1 MKNAKNVNLLLRVK
15 AIALTLILSVLACA
29 MFIKPINTYAEQA
42 DEIYYCDEV
51 EYFDG
56 ENEEISFNG
65 EGGQV
70 SASYTVECDYFV
82 KTEEYVLDS
91 APSYGTVDLSN
102 PCAAVA
108 GANIIAYYDRWYAN
122 LIPNYTPGMM
132 NTLPNGTQVYAYF
145 PDLGTQA
152 TSTLM
157 STLYQLMGSSATNGT
172 TANQFRNGM
181 QSYVSGKGLSISY
194 ESCYQSATMVNLS
207 KIRQA
212 VQNNKVGLVMCS
224 AYNFVYHILGTTTGA
239 TISKTNSN
247 RGHMML
253 VYGYVEYTYY
263 NDGVA
268 FRSDTF
274 LYASSGYQGGE
285 QGYMQLNEYSTIEEA
300 YIVTIQ

>member
-29 MFIKPINTYAEQA
+29 MFIKPVSAYAEQA
-42 DEIYYCDEV
+42 EEIYYCDEV
-51 EYFDG
+51 EYYDG
-56 ENEEISFNG
+56 QDEEASFNG

-70 SASYTVECDYFV
+70 DASYTIDCDYFI

-91 APSYGTVDLSN
+91 APSYGTVALTN

-108 GANIIAYYDRWYAN
+108 GANIIAYYDRWYTN

-132 NTLPNGTQVYAYF
+132 NTLSDGTQVFRYF

-157 STLYQLMGSSATNGT
+157 STLYQLMGSSAENGT
-172 TANQFRNGM
+172 TANQFRSGM

-212 VQNNKVGLVMCS
+212 VQSQKVCLVMCS
-224 AYNFVYHILGTTTGA
+224 TYNFVYGISGTTTGA
-239 TISKTNSN
+239 TVAKLKSN

-253 VYGYVEYTYY
+253 VYGYTVVTYY
-263 NDGVA
+263 ENDVA
-268 FRSDTF
+268 IGSGTF

-285 QGYMQLNEYSTIEEA
+285 QGYMQLNDYSTIEEA